1 MLQKETPFDAKVMQ
15 YMITRAALLLRSYP
29 TTLEQDQATM
39 KDSKVVKFFK
49 DLVSSVIINTI
60 AQDPV
65 LRLTTQLLLCEKR
78 ILVATVAFCEQK
90 LQALQPSKE

>member
-1 MLQKETPFDAKVMQ
+1 MQ

-39 KDSKVVKFFK
+39 KDSKVTESEKQGNSDAK
-49 DLVSSVIINTI
+49 ITS
-60 AQDPV
+60 QDPV

-78 ILVATVAFCEQK
+78 ILVATVAYCEQK
-90 LQALQPSKE
+90 LQALQPNKE

>member
-39 KDSKVVKFFK
+39 KDSKVTESEKQRNFEAK
-49 DLVSSVIINTI
+49 ITS
-60 AQDPV
+60 QDPV

-78 ILVATVAFCEQK
+78 ILVATVAYCEQK
-90 LQALQPSKE
+90 LQALQPNKE

>member
-1 MLQKETPFDAKVMQ
+1 MQ

-39 KDSKVVKFFK
+39 KDSKVTESEKQGHSEAK
-49 DLVSSVIINTI
+49 ITS
-60 AQDPV
+60 QDPV

-78 ILVATVAFCEQK
+78 ILVATVAYCEQK
-90 LQALQPSKE
+90 LQALQPNKE

>member
-1 MLQKETPFDAKVMQ
+1 MQ

-39 KDSKVVKFFK
+39 KDSKVTESKK
-49 DLVSSVIINTI
+49 QGNSEAKITS
-60 AQDPV
+60 QDPV

-78 ILVATVAFCEQK
+78 ILVATVAYCEQK
-90 LQALQPSKE
+90 LQALQPNKE

>member
-1 MLQKETPFDAKVMQ
+1 MQ

-39 KDSKVVKFFK
+39 KDSKVTESEKQG
-49 DLVSSVIINTI
+49 SSEAKITS
-60 AQDPV
+60 QDPV

-78 ILVATVAFCEQK
+78 ILVATVAYCEQK
-90 LQALQPSKE
+90 LQALQPNKE

>member
-1 MLQKETPFDAKVMQ
+1 MQ

-39 KDSKVVKFFK
+39 KDSKVTESEKQGNSEAK
-49 DLVSSVIINTI
+49 ITS
-60 AQDPV
+60 QDPV

-78 ILVATVAFCEQK
+78 ILVATVAYCEQK
-90 LQALQPSKE
+90 LQALQPNKE